1 MHAGSESVL
10 TTYQKG
16 TTTFTVAVGTPG
28 YMPSEQSNG
37 QPKLSSDIYAVG
49 MVGIKALT
57 GKDPYNLQK
66 DSKTGNVIWRN
77 EAQVS
82 NHLANIL
89 DRMVHEYFPQRYEN
103 AT

>member
-1 MHAGSESVL
+1 M

-28 YMPSEQSNG
+28 YMPGEQSNG

-57 GKDPYNLQK
+57 GKDPHNLQK
-66 DSKTGNVIWRN
+66 DSKTGNVSG
-77 EAQVS
+77 EMK
-82 NHLANIL
+82 HK
-89 DRMVHEYFPQRYEN
+89 
-103 AT
+103 